1 MKISLMTAT
10 RFTLIQ
16 CWRWHNLTPLDKSI
30 ALTQIANA
38 GYVATLATSLM
49 ESDQDSQQALEFLAG
64 QYVEAARDLLEE
76 YDYFCQITEGCEYAA
91 LSSES
96 ECIICVAMTLAEN
109 IIDYSHER
117 LMSICRL
124 ITLTPC

>member
-1 MKISLMTAT
+1 MKISLKTAT
-10 RFTLIQ
+10 QFTRIQ
-16 CWRWHNLTPLDKSI
+16 CWGWHNLTPLDKSV

-49 ESDQDSQQALEFLAG
+49 ESDRDSPQALEFLAG
-64 QYVEAARDLLEE
+64 RFVEAARDLLEE
-76 YDYFCQITEGCEYAA
+76 YDYFCQITESREYAA
-91 LSSES
+91 LSSEL
-96 ECIICVAMTLAEN
+96 ECIVCVAMMLAEN

-124 ITLTPC
+124 IVLTPC